1 MPSAAR
7 LEVRGKDKSK
17 LRSWV
22 RASGIR
28 AGLAQR
34 ARIVLL
40 AGEGLSNTEIAT
52 RVGVSRPTVIH
63 WRDRYAEGG
72 LAALAD
78 RKRSGRRRRVDE
90 AQVVA
95 ATLNPPPERL
105 GVTHWSS
112 RLLGGELGIGFATV
126 ARIWR
131 KWNLQPWRVETFKF
145 STDPELE
152 AKVRDVVGLYLH
164 PPQNAVVLCID
175 EKSQV
180 QALQRTAPI
189 LPIMPGVP
197 EKATHDY
204 IRNGTTTL
212 FAALE
217 VATGKVVD
225 ACQPRHRHQEFLR
238 FLKQVAK
245 AYPRRRLHIVCDNY
259 ATHKHP
265 KVKAWLARNPR
276 ITLHFT
282 PTSGSWLNLVEIFF
296 GIITRQA
303 IRRGSFDSVREL
315 VDAIRRFIDGWNER
329 CEPFIWTKDADT
341 ILTKAKRKTTSDTRH

>member
-164 PPQNAVVLCID
+164 PPENAVVLCID

-212 FAALE
+212 FPPWRWPPARSSTPASPGT
-217 VATGKVVD
+217 ATRSSCVSSNRS
-225 ACQPRHRHQEFLR
+225 PRPTRGGGCTSSATTTPPTSTPR
-238 FLKQVAK
+238 SRPGWPATRGSRCTS
-245 AYPRRRLHIVCDNY
+245 PRRRD
-259 ATHKHP
+259 P
-265 KVKAWLARNPR
+265 
-276 ITLHFT
+276 
-282 PTSGSWLNLVEIFF
+282 G
-296 GIITRQA
+296 
-303 IRRGSFDSVREL
+303 
-315 VDAIRRFIDGWNER
+315 
-329 CEPFIWTKDADT
+329 
-341 ILTKAKRKTTSDTRH
+341 